1 MKAGI
6 DPKELKIII
15 FQSGSIGR
23 TNLLGGHVDVAQSS
37 MGGFIKHHEQGA
49 LRILAITS
57 PERLPWVAES
67 IPTWR
72 EQGVDVI
79 MFNPKGVFGPPGMPA
94 DQIDYWDRVF
104 EQTTASVQFREAAAR
119 VLKEIAFLAH
129 EPYVETVMMLEQ
141 ELREVPEALDALRR

>member
-37 MGGFIKHHEQGA
+37 VGGFIKHHEQGV

-57 PERLPWVAES
+57 PERLPGVAES

-72 EQGVDVI
+72 EQGVDVV
-79 MFNPKGVFGPPGMPA
+79 MFNPRGVFGPPGMPA
-94 DQIDYWDRVF
+94 DQIEYWDRVF
-104 EQTTASVQFREAAAR
+104 EKTTASKLFKEAAAR
-119 VLKEIAFLAH
+119 VLMEIAFLPH
-129 EPYVETVMMLEQ
+129 EPYVEAVTILEQ
-141 ELREVPEALDALRR
+141 ELREVLEALGALRR